1 MLGPVLRDWDSS
13 GIGYRVQED
22 WAPSPYDPHSAAVA
36 VVWTPDSSGTGVLT
50 GAPGEPVTA
59 QVVLA
64 AADALHDAV
73 VEGRLLGMRPW
84 PPCPLHPGTHPLT
97 PRLHEPDRGRARHLD
112 RDLNRHPDL
121 DLDRNPDRNPDRDR
135 ALYPDLDVVWACM
148 RTGEVVHRVGELGS
162 GCAESAP
169 R

>member
-22 WAPSPYDPHSAAVA
+22 WAPSPYDPPCGPRSAAAVA
-36 VVWTPDSSGTGVLT
+36 VVWTADGCGTGVLT

-59 QVVLA
+59 QMVLA

-73 VEGRLLGMRPW
+73 VEGRLLGTTTW

-97 PRLHEPDRGRARHLD
+97 PRLHEPDREQSRHPG
-112 RDLNRHPDL
+112 RDLHPHPGPDRVRHPD
-121 DLDRNPDRNPDRDR
+121 P
-135 ALYPDLDVVWACM
+135 DVVWACA
-148 RTGEVVHRVGELGS
+148 RTGQAVCRVGELGS
-162 GCAESAP
+162 VPAERAP
-169 R
+169 G